1 MLLGLYYQMAAFVPR
16 NSTPDRQKAALNIH
30 PDDFQSPG
38 GSFDS
43 ARSSGHSHSFQRV
56 LGEPLADGT
65 AVSCD
70 VMVSM
75 AMRHSGKTVPLHY
88 SGKTFSFGH
97 TGNLDHI
104 PGNKY
109 RNIQLVAPLNFLV
122 IYGQGPEFLQ
132 KSQIAQILKMPLHGL
147 GDLSLGT
154 ASDLNA
160 FVAVFIFAFYL
171 NNGVRFHFYNGNRD
185 DRAVVLENLRHP

>member
-1 MLLGLYYQMAAFVPR
+1 MAAFVPR
-16 NSTPDRQKAALNIH
+16 NSTPYRQKAALDIH
-30 PDDFQSPG
+30 SDDFQSSG
-38 GSFDS
+38 GSFAS
-43 ARSSGHSHSFQRV
+43 ARSSGHSHSFQRM
-56 LGEPLADGT
+56 LGKPLADGT
-65 AVSCD
+65 AVPCD

-88 SGKTFSFGH
+88 SGETLSFGQ

-104 PGNKY
+104 TRNEY
-109 RNIQLVAPLNFLV
+109 RNVQLVAPLNFLV

-147 GDLSLGT
+147 GYLSLGT
-154 ASDLNA
+154 ASDLNG

-171 NNGVRFHFYNGNRD
+171 NNSVRFHFDNGNRN